1 MWVGMAGMKGG
12 ARKPPG
18 NTGCLSPLRLSNKIL
33 QTGSLHDRNLFLT
46 VLEGLVPGDGFPP
59 G

>member
-1 MWVGMAGMKGG
+1 MGMAGMKGG